1 LVPRAAHDQARCKAQ
16 GIRQSLLSGWN
27 GSSVK
32 TTWPIILL
40 GLVAPALAAEDAGRQ
55 DGLAWLT
62 KMANASRRLNY
73 SGTFVYQHAER
84 LETSRIAHFV
94 NPAGGEFEK
103 LETLDG
109 PAREVIRTND
119 QVTCYLP
126 DTKTVIIEKRSA
138 RRFPVLLP
146 EQLSGVADNYVV
158 SVTGMDRVAGYDC
171 QVVVLE
177 PKDKLRYGH
186 QFCAEAGSAL
196 PLRAR
201 TLSEKNQL
209 LESFAFTELKIGGSF
224 NRDQVKSRYAAKS
237 RNWKVDHSALVLS
250 DVPTDTG
257 WTLTNQPAGF
267 RKLTELKRSIAGRT
281 VMVSH
286 IVYSDGLAAVSV
298 FIEPLP
304 KTRPAQQSLSHQGA
318 VTIYVRPVADHMV
331 TVLGE
336 TPAATVMQI
345 ANSLEFR
352 GGRGK

>member
-1 LVPRAAHDQARCKAQ
+1 
-16 GIRQSLLSGWN
+16 
-27 GSSVK
+27 VK

-73 SGTFVYQHAER
+73 SGTFVYQHADR
-84 LETSRIAHFV
+84 IETSRIAHFV
-94 NPAGGEFEK
+94 NSAGGEFEK

-186 QFCAEAGSAL
+186 QFCAETGSAL

>member
-1 LVPRAAHDQARCKAQ
+1 V
-16 GIRQSLLSGWN
+16 
-27 GSSVK
+27 
-32 TTWPIILL
+32 
-40 GLVAPALAAEDAGRQ
+40 GLAGPLLAAESTPLDVSH
-55 DGLAWLT
+55 DGVALLK
-62 KMANASRRLNY
+62 KMASASRRLNY
-73 SGTFVYQHAER
+73 SGTFVYQHAGQN
-84 LETSRIAHFV
+84 ETSRIVHFV

-126 DTKTVIIEKRSA
+126 DTKTVLIEKRST
-138 RRFPVLLP
+138 RRFPALLP

-171 QVVVLE
+171 RVVLLE

-186 QFCAEAGSAL
+186 QFCAEAGSGL
-196 PLRAR
+196 PLRSR

-209 LESFAFTELKIGGSF
+209 LEAFAFTELRIGGSF
-224 NRDQVKSRYAAKS
+224 SRDQVRSRYAARSKE
-237 RNWKVDHSALVLS
+237 WKVDHSALAIT
-250 DVPTDTG
+250 DVPADTG
-257 WTLTNQPAGF
+257 WSLTRQPTGF
-267 RKLTELKRSIAGRT
+267 KKLTELKRSIAGRAG
-281 VMVSH
+281 MVSH

-304 KTRPAQQSLSHQGA
+304 KARPARSLSHQGA
-318 VTIYVRPVADHMV
+318 VNIYIRPIADHMV

-336 TPAATVMQI
+336 APAATVMQI

-352 GGRGK
+352 GVASR

>member
-1 LVPRAAHDQARCKAQ
+1 MRGA
-16 GIRQSLLSGWN
+16 
-27 GSSVK
+27 
-32 TTWPIILL
+32 WPIVFV
-40 GLVAPALAAEDAGRQ
+40 GLTGPLLAAESTPLDVSQ
-55 DGLAWLT
+55 DGVALLK
-62 KMANASRRLNY
+62 KMASASRRLNY
-73 SGTFVYQHAER
+73 SGTFVYQHAGQN
-84 LETSRIAHFV
+84 ETSRIVHFV

-126 DTKTVIIEKRSA
+126 DTKTVLIEKRST
-138 RRFPVLLP
+138 RRFPALLP

-171 QVVVLE
+171 RVVLLE

-186 QFCAEAGSAL
+186 QFCAEAGSGL
-196 PLRAR
+196 PLRSR

-209 LESFAFTELKIGGSF
+209 LEAFAFTELRIGGSF
-224 NRDQVKSRYAAKS
+224 SRDQVRSRYAARSKE
-237 RNWKVDHSALVLS
+237 WKVDHSALAIT
-250 DVPTDTG
+250 DVPADTG
-257 WTLTNQPAGF
+257 WSLTRQPTGF
-267 RKLTELKRSIAGRT
+267 KKLTELKRSIAGRAG
-281 VMVSH
+281 MVSH

-304 KTRPAQQSLSHQGA
+304 KARPARSLSHQGA
-318 VTIYVRPVADHMV
+318 VNIYIRPIADHMV

-336 TPAATVMQI
+336 APAATVMQI

-352 GGRGK
+352 GVASR

>member
-1 LVPRAAHDQARCKAQ
+1 MRGA
-16 GIRQSLLSGWN
+16 
-27 GSSVK
+27 
-32 TTWPIILL
+32 WPIVLV
-40 GLVAPALAAEDAGRQ
+40 GLAGPLLAAESTPLDVSH
-55 DGLAWLT
+55 DGVALLK
-62 KMANASRRLNY
+62 KMASASRRLNY
-73 SGTFVYQHAER
+73 SGTFVYQHSGQN
-84 LETSRIAHFV
+84 ETSRIVHFV

-126 DTKTVIIEKRSA
+126 DTKTVLIEKRST
-138 RRFPVLLP
+138 RRFPALLP

-171 QVVVLE
+171 RVVLLE

-186 QFCAEAGSAL
+186 QFCAEAGSGL
-196 PLRAR
+196 PLRSR

-209 LESFAFTELKIGGSF
+209 LEAFAFTELRIGGSF
-224 NRDQVKSRYAAKS
+224 SRDQVRSRYAARSKE
-237 RNWKVDHSALVLS
+237 WKVDHSALAIT
-250 DVPTDTG
+250 DVPADTG
-257 WTLTNQPAGF
+257 WSLTRQPTGF
-267 RKLTELKRSIAGRT
+267 KKLTELKRSIAGRAG
-281 VMVSH
+281 MVSH

-304 KTRPAQQSLSHQGA
+304 KARPVRSLSHQGA
-318 VTIYVRPVADHMV
+318 VNIYIRPIADHMV

-336 TPAATVMQI
+336 APAATVMQI

-352 GGRGK
+352 GVASR

>member
-1 LVPRAAHDQARCKAQ
+1 MRGA
-16 GIRQSLLSGWN
+16 
-27 GSSVK
+27 
-32 TTWPIILL
+32 WPIVFV
-40 GLVAPALAAEDAGRQ
+40 GLAGPLLAAESTPLDVSQ
-55 DGLAWLT
+55 DGVALLK
-62 KMANASRRLNY
+62 KMASASRRLNY
-73 SGTFVYQHAER
+73 SGTFVYQHAGQN
-84 LETSRIAHFV
+84 ETSRIVHFV

-126 DTKTVIIEKRSA
+126 DTKTVLIEKRST
-138 RRFPVLLP
+138 RRFPALLP

-171 QVVVLE
+171 RVVLLE

-186 QFCAEAGSAL
+186 QFCAEAGSGL
-196 PLRAR
+196 PLRSR

-209 LESFAFTELKIGGSF
+209 LEAFAFTELRIGGSF
-224 NRDQVKSRYAAKS
+224 SRDQVRSRYAARSKE
-237 RNWKVDHSALVLS
+237 WKVDHSALAIT
-250 DVPTDTG
+250 DVPADTG
-257 WTLTNQPAGF
+257 WSLTRQPTGF
-267 RKLTELKRSIAGRT
+267 KKLTELKRSIAGRAG
-281 VMVSH
+281 MVSH

-304 KTRPAQQSLSHQGA
+304 KARPARSLSHQGA
-318 VTIYVRPVADHMV
+318 VNIYIRPIADHMV

-336 TPAATVMQI
+336 APAATVMQI

-352 GGRGK
+352 GVASR